1 MKRTDEYRMIILAL
15 EFSSPRRSVAVL
27 QSDAPDVAPTI
38 LGVSSDEGLK
48 PAKPLQLVEIVLGL
62 TRVERE
68 DIECVVVGLGPG
80 SYNGIRSAIAVAQ
93 GWQLARPV
101 RLLGMSTADCLA
113 AQAQAR
119 SWLGRVQVLIDAQ
132 RNEFY
137 VAAYQIDAEGWRI
150 IEPLRLATMKD
161 VCAPALEDLERSG
174 SPPNS
179 DADSELSSPILIGPE
194 VDRWFAEGRV
204 LWPDAGVMGQ
214 MARGRSDFVS
224 GEKLEPIYLR
234 QTTFVKAPPP
244 RVL

>member
-1 MKRTDEYRMIILAL
+1 MIILAL

-27 QSDAPDVAPTI
+27 QSDAADVAPRI
-38 LGVSSDEGLK
+38 LGVSSDEGLRS
-48 PAKPLQLVEIVLGL
+48 AKPLQLIESVLGL

-68 DIECVVVGLGPG
+68 DVECVVVGLGPG

-101 RLLGMSTADCLA
+101 RLLGMSTAECLA
-113 AQAQAR
+113 AQAHAQQ
-119 SWLGRVQVLIDAQ
+119 WLGRVQVLIDAQ

-161 VCAPALEDLERSG
+161 VCVPVPENLKRSG
-174 SPPNS
+174 LPPGAA
-179 DADSELSSPILIGPE
+179 ADSELGSPILVGPE

-204 LWPDAGVMGQ
+204 LLPDAGVMGQ
-214 MARGRSDFVS
+214 LARGRTDFVT
-224 GEKLEPIYLR
+224 GETLEPIYLR